1 MELVYEG
8 NILIKVIVWLRL
20 TDNAKINSKRLSF
33 FLLIR
38 FVRNKRQVN
47 KFSGHQ
53 LSTFLDKRGV
63 YKKHVL
69 LFHVLLIV

>member
-1 MELVYEG
+1 MEHIYGG

-20 TDNAKINSKRLSF
+20 TDNAKINSK
-33 FLLIR
+33 R

-63 YKKHVL
+63 YKKQVL
-69 LFHVLLIV
+69 LFHALLIV